1 MFGAEAFPK
10 INTGTDLVTSSSNML
25 LNTGGSATV
34 QPMSPMDTMREVF
47 FDIRDSL
54 QTIVENTLET
64 NELLRV
70 GVLGTP
76 AERRDEAI
84 EDAETDKERNEEK
97 EESTGPSFLDRVKG
111 LNPFQSGLGVFGKAL
126 LALAGLLGLKAFS
139 PQIQKGLADV
149 LTVVSDGELTDK
161 IEEVYELAET
171 KVVDTFKDL
180 KEGMT
185 RFLAG
190 VQTVVDIVADLYKRL
205 EDFTEGFDMEATLA
219 KLKPIME
226 DIKEKVVKAIG
237 DFAGEVA
244 LAIGGAIIAGT
255 FLKQTLAMALANPA
269 IRAIFAGKPL
279 KGAALTKAA
288 LSAGTIVPIAG
299 LLLYGITTTYLNIT
313 DSIAK
318 TIEEEGSFKFG
329 PFLAKFF
336 GGDGEGGWFNAL
348 KQAFKIGG
356 PFALAGLAIGFA
368 VGSPTGPG
376 ALVTALMGGL
386 IGTAIGGVIGAFTGY
401 LGSDTLKEFG
411 ASIKSTIDDAIDYIK
426 NFFKNLIN
434 NIKRLFGAQTD
445 PNLDLAKAKQDV
457 EDAQKLVDKS
467 PDYAPFKNKLAKA
480 EKALEV
486 ELEQQPLKQA
496 EAFTGFSLESI
507 DKNIQQET
515 DNISFLQNQKS
526 LLTPSTD
533 SKDIFGSG
541 LTKSQEID
549 LQIKEANDRLNILN
563 SQRNELNSYIPG
575 DTSGLIDNFDIQ
587 NKIKLEE
594 ATDMAFKGF
603 TGQSNTPLVQQN
615 IDNSTA
621 LASST
626 TYTHP
631 LAANNSY
638 VTAMMALKNAK
649 MQG

>member
-84 EDAETDKERNEEK
+84 EDAETDKERNELK
-97 EESTGPSFLDRVKG
+97 DESTGPSFLDRVKG
-111 LNPFQSGLGVFGKAL
+111 LNPFQSGLGAFGKAL

-180 KEGMT
+180 KEGMK
-185 RFLAG
+185 RFLIG
-190 VQTVVDIVADLYKRL
+190 VQAVVDTVADLYTRL
-205 EDFTEGFDMEATLA
+205 EDFTEGFDMEATLE

-226 DIKEKVVKAIG
+226 EIKENTIKAIG
-237 DFAGEVA
+237 NFAKEA
-244 LAIGGAIIAGT
+244 LLAIGGAIIGAT

-269 IRAIFAGKPL
+269 LKTIFSGKIL
-279 KGAALTKAA
+279 SNAAATKAA
-288 LSAGTIVPIAG
+288 LRAGTLVPLAG
-299 LLLYGITTTYLNIT
+299 LLLYGITTTWSNMT
-313 DSIAK
+313 NSIAR
-318 TIEEEGSFKFG
+318 TIEEEGEFKFG
-329 PFLAKFF
+329 SFLANFF
-336 GGDGEGGWFNAL
+336 GGSAEGGWLNAL

-356 PFALAGLAIGFA
+356 PFALAGIA
-368 VGSPTGPG
+368 VGMAVTSFTGPG
-376 ALVTALMGGL
+376 MLVGALVGGI
-386 IGTAIGGVIGAFTGY
+386 IGTAVGAVIGAFTGY
-401 LGSDTLKEFG
+401 LGSDKLKEFG
-411 ASIKSTIDDAIDYIK
+411 SALKETIDSAIDYIK

-434 NIKRLFGAQTD
+434 NIKRLVGAQTD
-445 PNLDLAKAKQDV
+445 PNLDLAKAEKDV
-457 EDAQKLVDKS
+457 EDAKEKLATN
-467 PDYAPFKNKLAKA
+467 PDYAPFINDLAKK
-480 EKALEV
+480 EKILEV

-515 DNISFLQNQKS
+515 DNISLLQNQKS
-526 LLTPSTD
+526 LLTPATNF
-533 SKDIFGSG
+533 KDFNSG

-549 LQIKEANDRLNILN
+549 LQIKEANDRINILN
-563 SQRNELNSYIPG
+563 SQRNELNSYIPVN
-575 DTSGLIDNFDIQ
+575 TSGLIDNFDIQ
-587 NKIKLEE
+587 NRIKKEE
-594 ATDMAFKGF
+594 TNMAGA
-603 TGQSNTPLVQQN
+603 GSSGNVGNVVQQN

-621 LASST
+621 LRNDNHYIAAMTADNAYST
-626 TYTHP
+626 AVNLTN
-631 LAANNSY
+631 AN
-638 VTAMMALKNAK
+638 ALK
-649 MQG
+649 G